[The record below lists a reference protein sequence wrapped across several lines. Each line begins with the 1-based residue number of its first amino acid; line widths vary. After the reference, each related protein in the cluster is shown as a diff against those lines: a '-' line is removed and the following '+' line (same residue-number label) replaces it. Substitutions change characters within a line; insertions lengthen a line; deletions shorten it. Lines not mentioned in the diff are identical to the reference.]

1 MDQRTGNRSARSGL
15 RLLAAL
21 LSFLLFGAVASDALG
36 EPPPAKDWEVEILP
50 YAWLPSVDAFLEAR
64 GRTRHVEID
73 ALDALRDVELGA
85 MGSVAARWRDWLL
98 VADGV
103 WVRLQQEDRVQRFGL
118 RLDADVD
125 VDLTTARVLVGR
137 RLFARAGGFWPN
149 AAADDPRTLGIDA
162 LAGFDYVDLAAD
174 VEIDLRPDVTIERS
188 FGLSETWISPAI
200 GLRLQNDITT
210 RIRLETL
217 GTLGGFSAG
226 DAPDFLW
233 QLTTRLSYRFT
244 DHWLVSEGHRL
255 FVADDGRYE
264 VRLQGATFG
273 VGYRF

>member
-1 MDQRTGNRSARSGL
+1 MDQRMGYRSAGRGL
-15 RLLAAL
+15 RLLATL
-21 LSFLLFGAVASDALG
+21 LSFLLSGALASDALG

-50 YAWLPSVDAFLEAR
+50 YAWLPSVDASLEAR

-103 WVRLQQEDRVQRFGL
+103 WVRLQQEDGVRRLGL
-118 RLDADVD
+118 RLDAEVD
-125 VDLTTARVLVGR
+125 VDLTTAQVLAGR
-137 RLFARAGGFWPN
+137 RLFARSGGFWPN

-162 LAGFDYVDLAAD
+162 LAGFDVVDLSVD
-174 VEIDLRPDVTIERS
+174 VEIDVRPDVTIQRS
-188 FGLSETWISPAI
+188 FELSETWVSPAI

-210 RIRLETL
+210 RVRIETL
-217 GTLGGFSAG
+217 ATLGGFSTG

-244 DHWLVSEGHRL
+244 DHWLVSAGHRL

-264 VRLQGATFG
+264 VRLHGATIG
-273 VGYRF
+273 MGYRF